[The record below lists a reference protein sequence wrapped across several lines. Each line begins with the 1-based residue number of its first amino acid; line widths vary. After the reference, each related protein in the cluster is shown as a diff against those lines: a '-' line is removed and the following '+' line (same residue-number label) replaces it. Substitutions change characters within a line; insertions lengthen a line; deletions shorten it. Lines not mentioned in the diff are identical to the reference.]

1 MVVDLHMKYCN
12 AVPDPGFPV
21 ESLNVHY
28 KNICITKL
36 LDLVTFLVWLA
47 VLANFLWR
55 RFFCLLDPGPP
66 YGSGSN
72 ISPIL
77 WTHVDPDPTFLPFCG
92 TMWIRIQS
100 SDEKYLY
107 IDWATKHYLLFL
119 FWWAE
124 NHCFL
129 HFSNGIIRRTTEQ
142 YIWDRQR
149 RRITAEEKA
158 MVVHVA
164 WAAELIQFFAALA
177 IVHQT
182 DVAHIL

>member
-1 MVVDLHMKYCN
+1 MKYCN
-12 AVPDPGFPV
+12 AVPDPGYPV

-92 TMWIRIQS
+92 SMWIRIQ
-100 SDEKYLY
+100 
-107 IDWATKHYLLFL
+107 
-119 FWWAE
+119 
-124 NHCFL
+124 
-129 HFSNGIIRRTTEQ
+129 HFSHSVDPCGSESRAQMRSICTSIEQ
-142 YIWDRQR
+142 LNKIYCFYFDEQKILVFF
-149 RRITAEEKA
+149 TLA
-158 MVVHVA
+158 MVLSV
-164 WAAELIQFFAALA
+164 EQLSNISE
-177 IVHQT
+177 T
-182 DVAHIL
+182 DKEEG